1 MNILDHCGNQISD
14 GQYFLHISDMDIKLY
29 VVNFYL
35 QINEIVLIYLFL
47 THRYVYS
54 KYGYQVEDFVD
65 LELSVSGFCL
75 CTL

>member
-1 MNILDHCGNQISD
+1 MVTIMSD

-54 KYGYQVEDFVD
+54 NTVIK
-65 LELSVSGFCL
+65 
-75 CTL
+75 